1 MLRILST
8 HYKALITE
16 YLRVVVQLDFHGSQI
31 SNSSF
36 YSLTEACKNLKSL
49 SVWDCRKLED
59 KSIIQILQNNTDL
72 ELLDI
77 GKCPLLSSDILQ
89 QFKLCKNLKKLSL
102 QHSQWLN
109 NKGLHLIIEYLDEL
123 ECLDISKCFKI
134 SEEAILTLINS
145 YPGIRELNL
154 SYIEC
159 VDDQILITLAEHC
172 KSLECLSLNNCWRI
186 TERGIL
192 KSIKD
197 TPTHILNACLSAKY
211 LKKLDIAYAFLY
223 NFL

>member
-1 MLRILST
+1 MESEGITLLHIPWEDIIFARIFIYLKLRDIIMLRILST

-36 YSLTEACKNLKSL
+36 YSLTEACKNLKAL

-89 QFKLCKNLKKLSL
+89 PFKLCKKLKKLSL
-102 QHSQWLN
+102 HHSQWLN
-109 NKGLHLIIEYLDEL
+109 NKGLHLIIEYLVEL

-134 SEEAILTLINS
+134 SEEAVLTLINS

-154 SYIEC
+154 SHIEC
-159 VDDQILITLAEHC
+159 VDDQILIMLAEHC
-172 KSLECLSLNNCWRI
+172 KSLRM
-186 TERGIL
+186 L
-192 KSIKD
+192 K
-197 TPTHILNACLSAKY
+197 
-211 LKKLDIAYAFLY
+211 FE
-223 NFL
+223 